1 MDTRVLVLAIPSL
14 AVLCLLVRHSLGALP
29 RRRAAAFWAAV
40 AVYGLVRGIA
50 VALVTRKGLGAAVPY
65 QIHDPL
71 FEIFGVS
78 LQEVAGW
85 AIVAYL
91 AWWLGER
98 FSKALF
104 LQGAWGC
111 LFLGAVSWAV
121 EAAAIAAGW
130 WHWTVPAGRPALLG
144 VPWIGLVDWFFVG
157 TDFLLPFL
165 ALTAPALS
173 RQPARYLTLLL
184 FPLHMAAHLLP
195 GPGLH
200 AAHWILLALV
210 LWLALRSKAEDAA
223 FEERSRLPLA
233 ALGIVLADL
242 ALVDLLIAKQP
253 GLLATL
259 VPVIGVALLALRPAV
274 GPAILIG
281 SAAGALAFPPLGLGT
296 IPPLAAGPLRSGR
309 RFRWMAPALL
319 AVLAVAAL
327 AVQAAGRRGEEDLKR
342 RLDQAIA
349 ARDRGDLGTAERELE
364 ALSRDHPGSHVP
376 LALLGEIQ
384 YRVGH
389 PDGARTSYEKAVAIK
404 RDFVEG
410 YRYLAVIHLQA
421 GRRDAAKDA
430 ASRGL
435 AVVPKDLELRY
446 LRGERIADLWPDVE
460 ARGPAAANA
469 IGGLAY
475 EVGDVNGSL
484 EVIDRA
490 VARWPEERRLREIR
504 EQLIREGAAPPG
516 PPGSPGRCL

>member
-14 AVLCLLVRHSLGALP
+14 AVLCLLVWHSLRALP
-29 RRRAAAFWAAV
+29 RRRAAAFWGAV
-40 AVYGLVRGIA
+40 AIYGLLRGVA
-50 VALVTRKGLGAAVPY
+50 VALVTREGLGAALPY
-65 QIHDPL
+65 RIHNPL
-71 FEIFGVS
+71 FAVFGVS

-98 FSKALF
+98 FSRGLF
-104 LQGAWGC
+104 LQAAWGC
-111 LFLGAVSWAV
+111 LFLGAISWAV

-130 WHWTVPAGRPALLG
+130 WHWTVPVGLPALLG

-165 ALTAPALS
+165 VLTAPSLS
-173 RQPARYLTLLL
+173 GRRRYLTLLL

-195 GPGLH
+195 GPGLD
-200 AAHWILLALV
+200 AAHWLLLGMV
-210 LWLALRSKAEDAA
+210 LWLALRSKTEDAA
-223 FEERSRLPLA
+223 FSGGIRWPLA

-242 ALVDLLIAKQP
+242 ALVDLFLAKDP
-253 GLLATL
+253 RLLASL
-259 VPVIGVALLALRPAV
+259 LPAIGVAVQALWPAV
-274 GPAILIG
+274 GPAVLIA
-281 SAAGALAFPPLGLGT
+281 SALGAFAFAPLGAGT

-309 RFRWMAPALL
+309 RVRWMAPAVL

-327 AVQAAGRRGEEDLKR
+327 AVQATDRRGEEDLKR
-342 RLDQAIA
+342 RLDHALA
-349 ARDRGDLGTAERELE
+349 ARDRGDLGTAEGEL
-364 ALSRDHPGSHVP
+364 AAISRDHPGSHVP

-384 YRVGH
+384 YRAGH
-389 PDGARTSYEKAVAIK
+389 PDGARSSYEKAVAIK

-421 GRRDAAKDA
+421 GRRHAAKEA
-430 ASRGL
+430 AARGL
-435 AVVPKDLELRY
+435 AVAPDDLELRY
-446 LRGERIADLWPDVE
+446 LGGAGIADLWPDIA

-484 EVIDRA
+484 ETIDRA
-490 VARWPEERRLREIR
+490 LARWPEERRLREIR
-504 EQLIREGAAPPG
+504 EQLIRAGAAPPA

>member
-14 AVLCLLVRHSLGALP
+14 AVLCLLVWHSLGALP
-29 RRRAAAFWAAV
+29 RRRAAVFWGAV
-40 AVYGLVRGIA
+40 AIYGLVRGVA
-50 VALVTRKGLGAAVPY
+50 VALVTREGLGAALPY
-65 QIHDPL
+65 QIHNPL
-71 FEIFGVS
+71 FQVFGVS
-78 LQEVAGW
+78 LQEIVGW

-91 AWWLGER
+91 AWWLGGR
-98 FSKALF
+98 FSRTLF
-104 LQGAWGC
+104 LQVAWGC

-173 RQPARYLTLLL
+173 GRTRYLTLLL

-200 AAHWILLALV
+200 AAHWLLLALV
-210 LWLALRSKAEDAA
+210 VWLALRSKTEDAA
-223 FEERSRLPLA
+223 FSGGVRLPLA

-259 VPVIGVALLALRPAV
+259 LPVIGVAVLALRPAV
-274 GPAILIG
+274 GPVILIG
-281 SAAGALAFPPLGLGT
+281 SALGAFAFPPLGLGT
-296 IPPLAAGPLRSGR
+296 IPPLAAGPLRTGR
-309 RFRWMAPALL
+309 RVRWIAPALL
-319 AVLAVAAL
+319 VVLAGAAI
-327 AVQAAGRRGEEDLKR
+327 AVHTTGRRGEEDLKK
-342 RLDQAIA
+342 RLDQALA
-349 ARDRGDLGTAERELE
+349 ARDRGDLGTAERELK
-364 ALSRDHPGSHVP
+364 AISRDHPGSHVP
-376 LALLGEIQ
+376 LALLGELQ
-384 YRVGH
+384 YRAGH
-389 PDGARTSYEKAVAIK
+389 PDGAKDSYEKAVEIK

-421 GRRDAAKDA
+421 GRREAARDAAA
-430 ASRGL
+430 QGL
-435 AVVPKDLELRY
+435 AVAPKDLELRY
-446 LRGERIADLWPDVE
+446 LRGAGIAELWPDVE

-475 EVGDVNGSL
+475 EVGDLNGSL

-490 VARWPEERRLREIR
+490 LARWPGERRLREIR
-504 EQLIREGAAPPG
+504 ERLIQEGAAPPG